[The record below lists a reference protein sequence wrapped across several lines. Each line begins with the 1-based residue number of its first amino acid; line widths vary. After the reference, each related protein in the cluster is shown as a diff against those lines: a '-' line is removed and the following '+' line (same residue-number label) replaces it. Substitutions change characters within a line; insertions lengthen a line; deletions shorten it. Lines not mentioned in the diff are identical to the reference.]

1 MVSAKGVEGPD
12 RRVVGTRR
20 SKALAII
27 DSSVEVPGRSERL
40 EGFDVALYADDGQ
53 MLEWLQYDTL
63 PIALDQAREILG
75 IRQGAWEVCP
85 IDLTDPA
92 RLDTEATTSA
102 G

>member
-1 MVSAKGVEGPD
+1 MTPHWAMIV
-12 RRVVGTRR
+12 
-20 SKALAII
+20 

-75 IRQGAWEVCP
+75 IRQGAWEVCR
-85 IDLTDPA
+85 IDLIDPA
-92 RLDTEATTSA
+92 RLDTKATTSA
-102 G
+102 E